1 MFEYLLPV
9 LFALFLWWFS
19 TGVVIYLDNLPMRT
33 FRWSMIAGTI
43 GLVIGLYLIAVS
55 SADKSAAGA
64 YLAFTGTLL
73 VWAWVELSYYT
84 NYVTGPRQTPCPE
97 GTSGWRRFKLALQ
110 SNLYHELAILL
121 LGAII
126 FALTWWDGNRV
137 GLWTFLV
144 LAWMHESARLNV
156 FLGVR
161 NPNEEFVPAHMHFV
175 RSFIRR
181 RPMNLLFPI
190 SVSVS
195 TVALV
200 LIIQQ
205 AIAQGVDAHTAVGL
219 TLVATL
225 MALAI
230 LEHWFLVIPLPT
242 AMLWSW
248 GLQARGNGSCFDVDV
263 VMGTLGSGK
272 TTFIRRLLGSESSA
286 DGHDVVLIS
295 DFSDRGV
302 DAAVLKAE
310 GAEVINFVDA
320 GGYSSL
326 HKELAEQLREISRD
340 NTPQRIIIE
349 PSGPRDAVAVIE
361 AMRSPAVQ
369 GLIKGVRRFTIV
381 DAETFQVDYSRN
393 PDAMRSELLN
403 SPYIVV
409 NKIDRVGEEVL
420 NTVASTLQELNPSAI
435 CFYTRYG
442 DIDSE
447 QLRRMTYQRPMQE
460 DENSMEADDA
470 ARFDAEQKATR
481 EGETWSSVLEG
492 EFDVKLLREF
502 LDEAA
507 AGNFGDLERVK
518 GIVRLHSSWVRF
530 DLSGGRVGMTAFTP
544 YDDEQPRVVVIGEG
558 AVTQSHK
565 IEQALRSCLRTSNN
579 PSDAPQRAVALSS

>member
-1 MFEYLLPV
+1 MYEYLLPV
-9 LFALFLWWFS
+9 LFALFLWWLS

-33 FRWSMIAGTI
+33 FRWSMLAGTV
-43 GLVIGLYLIAVS
+43 GLVLGLYVIAVS
-55 SADKSAAGA
+55 SNDSTATGA
-64 YLAFTGTLL
+64 YLAFTATLL

-97 GTSGWRRFKLALQ
+97 GTSGWYRFGLALK
-110 SNLYHELAILL
+110 SNLYHELAIIL

-126 FALTWWDGNRV
+126 FALTWGDGNRI

-181 RPMNLLFPI
+181 RPMNLLFP
-190 SVSVS
+190 VTVTVS

-200 LIIQQ
+200 LIIQH
-205 AIAQGVDAHTAVGL
+205 AIAPEVDAYAAVGL

-248 GLQARGNGSCFDVDV
+248 GLQARGNAPCFDIDV
-263 VMGTLGSGK
+263 VIGSLGSGK
-272 TTFIRRLLGSESSA
+272 TTFIRRLLENEKTQ
-286 DGHDVVLIS
+286 DNRDVVLIS
-295 DFSDRGV
+295 DFSDQGV
-302 DAAVLKAE
+302 DAAVLRAE

-340 NTPQRIIIE
+340 YGPKRIIIE
-349 PSGPRDAVAVIE
+349 PCGSRDAVAVLE
-361 AMRSPAVQ
+361 AIKSPTVQ
-369 GLIKGVRRFTIV
+369 GLIKGVRYFTVV
-381 DAETFQVDYSRN
+381 DAEIFQIDYARN
-393 PDAMRSELLN
+393 PEAIKSELISSSVL
-403 SPYIVV
+403 IV

-420 NTVASTLQELNPSAI
+420 STVISTLQDLNPSAK
-435 CFYTRYG
+435 CLLSRYG
-442 DIDSE
+442 FVDTE
-447 QLRRMTYQRPMQE
+447 PLRNIPRQQPQQE
-460 DENSMEADDA
+460 DENTMEAEDT
-470 ARFDAEQKATR
+470 ARFEAKKGSLRR
-481 EGETWSSVLEG
+481 EGSWSSTLEG
-492 EFDVKLLREF
+492 EFDVRFLREF
-502 LDEAA
+502 LEDVA
-507 AGNFGDLERVK
+507 AGNYGNLERVK
-518 GIVRLHSSWVRF
+518 GIVKLHSSWVRF
-530 DLSGGRVGMTAFTP
+530 DVSGGRVGMTAFTP
-544 YDDEQPRVVVIGEG
+544 YNNEIPRIVVIGAGED
-558 AVTQSHK
+558 QQRWLD
-565 IEQALRSCLRTSNN
+565 EALKSCLRG
-579 PSDAPQRAVALSS
+579 AQRSTQASERVVAYSS

>member
-1 MFEYLLPV
+1 MYEYLLPV

-33 FRWSMIAGTI
+33 FRWSMLAGTG
-43 GLVIGLYLIAVS
+43 GLVFGLYLIAQN
-55 SADKSAAGA
+55 SANESATGA

-73 VWAWVELSYYT
+73 VWAWLELSYYT

-97 GTSGWRRFKLALQ
+97 GTYGLQRFRLALQ
-110 SNLYHELAILL
+110 SNMYHELAILL
-121 LGAII
+121 LGLII
-126 FALTWWDGNRV
+126 FLLTWWQGNHV

-200 LIIQQ
+200 LLIQQ
-205 AIAQGVDAHTAVGL
+205 AISPGVAAHTAVGF

-242 AMLWSW
+242 AKLWTW
-248 GLQARGNGSCFDVDV
+248 GLRARGNLACFDVDV
-263 VMGTLGSGK
+263 VTGALGSGK
-272 TTFIRRLLGSESSA
+272 TTFIRRLLEHEKSPN
-286 DGHDVVLIS
+286 DCDVALIS
-295 DFSDRGV
+295 DFSDKGV
-302 DAAVLKAE
+302 DAAVLRAE

-340 NTPQRIIIE
+340 YGPKRIVIE
-349 PSGPRDAVAVIE
+349 PCGPRDTVAVLE
-361 AMRSPAVQ
+361 ALRSPSVQ
-369 GLIKGVRRFTIV
+369 GLIKGVRRFTLV
-381 DAETFQVDYSRN
+381 DAETFQADYARN
-393 PDAMRSELLN
+393 PESIRSELLN
-403 SPYIVV
+403 SPVMVV
-409 NKIDRVGEEVL
+409 NKVDRVGEEVL
-420 NTVASTLQELNPSAI
+420 STVLATLRELNPTATCVLS
-435 CFYTRYG
+435 RYG
-442 DIDSE
+442 SIDLS
-447 QLRRMTYQRPMQE
+447 QLQSIPRENPQQE
-460 DENSMEADDA
+460 DENSMEAEDA
-470 ARFDAEQKATR
+470 ARFESSETR
-481 EGETWSSVLEG
+481 KPRETQIWSSILEG

-502 LDEAA
+502 LEDAA
-507 AGNFGDLERVK
+507 AGKFGNLERVK
-518 GIVRLHSSWVRF
+518 GIVKLHSSWVRF
-530 DLSGGRVGMTAFTP
+530 DVSGGRVGMTAFTP
-544 YDDEQPRVVVIGEG
+544 YDSEVPRLVVVGEG
-558 AVTQSHK
+558 AVYSQSL
-565 IEQALRSCLRTSNN
+565 EDALHNCVRNPEGASRSPDRV
-579 PSDAPQRAVALSS
+579 VALSS